1 MNPAPLQDWLAR
13 RAPAARCFPYD
24 RVVDAYQHHG
34 KQFVP
39 REWTTLLHRTR
50 QRLPSVRGADQ
61 QLTAFLSVAL
71 DKVDDRFDYRTYLGL
86 RLLPIPDPDSDTE
99 PAQRLLARRDRLHVL
114 LLADLA
120 AFELRALDSPGTPP
134 GGLRPPGPLV
144 AKRLRHAM
152 RAASP
157 ALHRLCLPLREVND
171 PVALARRLVTMA
183 CVDRTEA
190 ERLMLRTSL
199 LPVSTV
205 HDERLF
211 LRTLQCFEVT
221 LGLLA
226 VDLTAAVTAATEDR
240 LSTAGVRLTLAARLL
255 QETAPLWSMLATLQ
269 PQAFHR
275 FRVHTDGAS
284 AIQSRAYKLVESL
297 CRTPEP
303 HRLRSPAYL
312 SVPDVRDRIRAG
324 QISLDDALS
333 AIRADRDILAESP
346 TLADGIRAFTAAMF
360 HWRRT
365 HYRLAVKML
374 GTERPGTGATPGT
387 PYLLD
392 SRDTTVFGDHTTPR
406 PMADVR

>member
-1 MNPAPLQDWLAR
+1 MNPAPLQDWLAHRTPDAR
-13 RAPAARCFPYD
+13 RFPYD

-34 KQFVP
+34 KHFVP
-39 REWTTLLHRTR
+39 HEWTTPLQLTR
-50 QRLPSVRGADQ
+50 QRLPSVRGPHQ
-61 QLTAFLSVAL
+61 QLAAFLDIAL
-71 DKVDDRFDYRTYLGL
+71 DKVDDRFDYRTFLGL

-120 AFELRALDSPGTPP
+120 AFELRALDHPAAPP
-134 GGLRPPGPLV
+134 GRLRPAGPLV

-152 RAASP
+152 RAANP
-157 ALHRLCLPLREVND
+157 ALHRLSLPLREVND
-171 PVALARRLVTMA
+171 PVALARRLVTMT

-190 ERLMLRTSL
+190 ERLMLRTTL

-226 VDLTAAVTAATEDR
+226 VDLTAAVTAVTEDR
-240 LSTAGVRLTLAARLL
+240 LSMAGVRLTLAARLL
-255 QETAPLWSMLATLQ
+255 HETAPLWSMLATMQ

-275 FRVHTDGAS
+275 FRTHTDGAS

-303 HRLRSPAYL
+303 HRLRSTAYL

-346 TLADGIRAFTAAMF
+346 TLADGIRAFTAAVF
-360 HWRRT
+360 QWRRT
-365 HYRLAVKML
+365 HYRLAVRML
-374 GTERPGTGATPGT
+374 GAERPGTGATPGT
-387 PYLLD
+387 PYLLG